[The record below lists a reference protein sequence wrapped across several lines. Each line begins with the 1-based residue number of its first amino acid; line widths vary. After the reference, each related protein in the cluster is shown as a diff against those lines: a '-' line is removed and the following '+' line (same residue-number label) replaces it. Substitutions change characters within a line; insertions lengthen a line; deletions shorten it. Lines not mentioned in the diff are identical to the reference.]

1 MKKSKLWIP
10 VVAIVL
16 SLAVIAGILLA
27 PRLPKDEAA
36 VFPVTMVGYTDYYS
50 GSSESYGMVTTDK
63 VQALFLSGTQTVT
76 EILVYPGQSVK
87 KGDVLFT
94 YDTTLSD
101 LAIERKDL
109 ANQQLEVEL
118 KTANAEL
125 AALKKMKPIVYK
137 PGSSSS
143 SATKTDYTKSPADKT
158 KLNTVYSTKTSGL
171 SKTKPLY
178 VWIGNNTQVDEAMID
193 YLFTQATGSPAR
205 IYVVFQTTSL
215 DKENTTFNSH
225 NGVSFSKNY
234 ATVPEVPT
242 ETTEPAETTAPPTE
256 TTAPPT
262 ESTAPPPESTA
273 PPTESTAPPTES
285 TEPPTESTAPPT
297 ETTVPPTEAP
307 QPTEA
312 TAPEAGSEDPDA
324 EAPTPAPLK
333 EFTGYTMSFFD
344 PPSAPEEDNGTVQWN
359 DGYTSA
365 ELTAMKDEKQAEI
378 KQLQFDIKMGKSEL
392 NIMKKEASDGKVT
405 ANFDGVVSDI
415 LEPAAAL
422 ESGEPLM
429 KVTGGG
435 GYYVEGTVSELALDT
450 IQIGQTVTVNSWD
463 TGAVYDGTIVEIG
476 SYPVED
482 QGYSYGTQNAS
493 FYPYKVFIDE
503 SADLQEGFYVSMT
516 YQTSEQAAG
525 TLYLQNAFL
534 RSEGNRSYVYV
545 RNADGLLEK
554 RYLECGVSTD
564 GYMTPIYSGITEE
577 DYLAFPYGKEI
588 VEGAPTYEGTDQD
601 LYGY

>member
-16 SLAVIAGILLA
+16 SLAVIAGILLV
-27 PRLPKDEAA
+27 PRLPKEEAA

-109 ANQQLEVEL
+109 ANQQLEAEL

-137 PGSSSS
+137 PGSGSTST
-143 SATKTDYTKSPADKT
+143 AKTDYTKSPADKNL
-158 KLNTVYSTKTSGL
+158 LNTVYSTKTSGL
-171 SKTKPLY
+171 SKTTPLY

-193 YLFTQATGSPAR
+193 YLFTQAAGVPAR
-205 IYVVFQTTSL
+205 IYVVFQTTSQ
-215 DKENTTFNSH
+215 DKANTAFNSH
-225 NGVSFSKNY
+225 NGVSFTKNY
-234 ATVPEVPT
+234 AITPEIPT
-242 ETTEPAETTAPPTE
+242 ETTQPTETTAPPTE
-256 TTAPPT
+256 TTQ
-262 ESTAPPPESTA
+262 
-273 PPTESTAPPTES
+273 
-285 TEPPTESTAPPT
+285 PPT
-297 ETTVPPTEAP
+297 ETTVPPTEAT
-307 QPTEA
+307 QPTETTVPPA
-312 TAPEAGSEDPDA
+312 ETTAPAEDPDSEEPA
-324 EAPTPAPLK
+324 PAPLK
-333 EFTGYTMSFFD
+333 EFTGYTMTFFD
-344 PPSAPEEDNGTVQWN
+344 PPSAPNEDNGTVQWN

-463 TGAVYDGTIVEIG
+463 TGAVYDGTIVEVG

-482 QGYSYGTQNAS
+482 QGYGSQNAS
-493 FYPYKVFIDE
+493 FYPYRVFIDE

-516 YQTSEQAAG
+516 YQTAEQAAG